1 MRDVQAYSFCNSLA
15 CIGLIT
21 ICVSCVYS
29 HVCSALV
36 CHKSQHLCSHLETWT
51 LYGSFGSVQLDTQE
65 ALVKKAMTT
74 KFPSTLILLELA
86 EELAFKSCELGLT
99 WIRRD
104 ANQLADDLTN
114 ENFKE
119 FSPDFR
125 SPLKGK
131 DIQWRVLDKLLEHAN
146 GFYRELLR
154 FKRGP
159 LKVRKSEKLRKL
171 SPGSPLWLRVEMA
184 S

>member
-1 MRDVQAYSFCNSLA
+1 
-15 CIGLIT
+15 
-21 ICVSCVYS
+21 
-29 HVCSALV
+29 
-36 CHKSQHLCSHLETWT
+36 
-51 LYGSFGSVQLDTQE
+51 
-65 ALVKKAMTT
+65 MTT

-125 SPLKGK
+125 IPLKGK

-154 FKRGP
+154 FKRQGKAGP

-171 SPGSPLWLRVEMA
+171 KPW
-184 S
+184 